1 MKRQHWACLLLG
13 VLLCGPAVAG
23 ESETIYYAV
32 FLGGKKMGHRIM
44 TRQVTDQEVVNT
56 RTMELTISRGGF
68 EMTVRKTESYVE
80 TPKGK
85 PLGFTSIQDTGAGV
99 QKTVGKVT
107 PDGKIHTTITA
118 SGQSRQQT
126 LDWPEGAMMPEGI
139 RLLAL
144 EKGLKEGTTYK
155 VRTFTESMLQPMNEQ
170 VTIGATRKVDLLGRV
185 VTLTEVVSTLHFP
198 GASMTMT
205 NYVDANLVPQKSLLP
220 MIGMVLE
227 IVACDKAVALS
238 KNDPV
243 DILDKSV
250 LPSPVPP
257 KTFVGAR
264 SATYTLTP
272 KGKKKLTGIVAT
284 DSQTVK
290 AGKDGSLVVTV
301 RPVEAATG
309 KKFPYKGKDAAVLEA
324 LKPTRFVQ
332 SDHKKVIELARK
344 AVGDTRDAAK
354 AAKRIEVFVRKH
366 MTVKSLSVGYAT
378 AAEVAASGEGDCT
391 EHAVLAAAML
401 RAVGIPARVV
411 LGYVHSPKFLK
422 HENTFIG
429 HAWVQ
434 ALIGDKWVDLDATRG
449 GIGPTHIAQSVGNG
463 DPTDFFSML
472 ESFGQFRIAKVTV
485 EK

>member
-1 MKRQHWACLLLG
+1 MVG
-13 VLLCGPAVAG
+13 VLLCGAAVAA
-23 ESETIYYAV
+23 EEETTYYAV
-32 FLGGKKMGHRIM
+32 FLDGKKAGHGIR
-44 TRQVTDQEVVNT
+44 TRRATDEKVTTTEM
-56 RTMELTISRGGF
+56 MELTMNRGQVS
-68 EMTVRKTESYVE
+68 MTVRQTEEYVE
-80 TPKGK
+80 TPKGE
-85 PLGFTSIQDTGAGV
+85 PLGFTSIQDLGAMV

-107 PDGKIHTTITA
+107 PDGKIHATITML
-118 SGQSRQQT
+118 GQSRQQT
-126 LDWPEGAMMPEGI
+126 LDWPEGALMSEGF

-144 EKGLKEGTTYK
+144 EKGLKQGTRYK
-155 VRTFTESMLQPMNEQ
+155 IRAFAGQMLQAMDGE
-170 VTIGATRKVDLLGRV
+170 VVMGATRKMDLLGRV
-185 VTLTEVVSTLHFP
+185 VTLTEVVSTLQFP
-198 GASMTMT
+198 GGSMTMT
-205 NYVDANLVPQKSLLP
+205 NYVDSEVVAQKSLLSV
-220 MIGMVLE
+220 MGMVLE
-227 IVACDKAVALS
+227 MVACEKEVALS

-301 RPVEAATG
+301 RPVRAPSG
-309 KKFPYKGKDAAVLEA
+309 KAFPYKGKDAATLKA
-324 LKPTRFVQ
+324 LKPTRYIQ
-332 SDHKKVIELARK
+332 SDDKKVIELARK

-366 MTVKSLSVGYAT
+366 MKVKSLSVGYAT

-434 ALIGDKWVDLDATRG
+434 ALIGDKWVDLDATRN

-472 ESFGQFRIAKVTV
+472 EALGQFRIAKVTV